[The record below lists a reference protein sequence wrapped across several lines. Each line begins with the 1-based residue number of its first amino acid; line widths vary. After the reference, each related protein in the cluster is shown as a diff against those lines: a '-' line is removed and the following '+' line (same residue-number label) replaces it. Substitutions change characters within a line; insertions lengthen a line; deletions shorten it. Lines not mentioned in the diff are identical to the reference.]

1 MSYDVEAA
9 RAAGHSDEDIANHLA
24 QTHGYDVLGAR
35 KEGYSDADIVK
46 HLAPLEVKA
55 EEKQPSNIA
64 LPAELGLLGG
74 AGATAYEVGDIG
86 LKGTRNVVKKVEN
99 LLEGMKKPE
108 TISAPHPSE
117 VVGPKTPVDKYG
129 KAMHGGVYSHT
140 QDMGQMYK
148 AGEEAQAFKAANPA
162 WEVRQ
167 GSSFALPPDLKAAAA
182 ARAPQV
188 APGFLAK
195 AQQMAE
201 PVMSGIKSLGT
212 PLKFAGKVLA
222 PIAGAFEAGT
232 QGGEAWN
239 RGETGDTTGAVISGI
254 GALGSGAMMSGN
266 PFIAIPGAA
275 VSMAAPQINKYRDL
289 VKQGHIKHEA
299 PNYQNF
305 DAMGNAYAHG
315 GLVHLAE
322 GGESN
327 TAPFIGYPR
336 ITNKP
341 RDPNFVQ
348 QSGPVLGGLDAVLGM
363 GKRDDVSMLTPQGQ
377 AYHESYDKYEPV
389 GIAGNVL
396 PFMGGPTKAV
406 GKAALRELGPK
417 AAGMAENY
425 LTKIGGIAHAVPP
438 DTRIMRASEALGPHE
453 GKWLNT
459 TQSDRMRSTEG
470 DLGGPGFSRFQ
481 QTDPAYKDAAWGVG
495 QQATASGITN
505 INKKYPEGQA
515 IWSPMIGSETQHH
528 SNQHVHDALT
538 NEFNRQASLGN
549 LPPELRA
556 QMNARLTQY
565 PEYAELFKKGIDV
578 GNPESLKQMGD
589 TFDRRSAISSVIS
602 GKGVGGTKGQ
612 IFDYPGIMQQMTDP
626 MTIGSP
632 THSVGTRLFTLNNQ
646 VEHRP
651 DLHSAFPYILKGQ
664 DQGVAFNPVPKELAI
679 PDWLNLVREF
689 KGREPGYM
697 DYTRGLKG
705 KGTPNQFISEE
716 YLRNLESAGH
726 AEGGSITGY
735 APGGKVLS
743 ALGKSLGEAQAAYKA
758 KFTPDFYHA
767 SPSNKI
773 KAFDTQAE
781 RNPNFLTAL
790 EEESNDLAPRGFVS
804 LTKNPKF
811 ANDYATGKNATVYP
825 VSANLGK
832 HLDPRLPENY
842 DVFHQYWK
850 GNPES
855 FPNYYGASHTLP
867 KSYREAEWSV
877 MEDPGFLEHLK
888 NKGYNSMTMV
898 ENGQPN
904 VGVFNP
910 ADIRGK
916 FAKFNPEDAAS
927 PDFMKAAGG
936 SVEGYAP
943 GGSVLSKMGAIAKD
957 LSLPAAENAARTQ
970 IIGTLPTYGKAA
982 DMLAQRGATGQ
993 AIDFGA
999 GLGKGAEL
1007 LGPGTHT
1014 YEPFAQNWNPTYSNA
1029 KDIPSDAYGRL
1040 TNLNVLNVVPREAR
1054 DEIVQNIGRVIE
1066 PGGQGIIT
1074 TRGADVM
1081 KAQGRPGP
1089 EPTSV
1094 ITSRDTYQ
1102 KGFSKQELED
1112 YLKYM
1117 LGQGYDINK
1126 INLGPA
1132 GVHIQKKAEGG
1143 QPNMQAYA
1151 PGASRGIAPYGFR
1164 HVENVGDVSLPKGTG
1179 WMGALPNQTGGIS
1192 TEISA
1197 DSNGSQYPLINPNMN
1212 HQDIN
1217 SLLANQQPT
1226 DEMYRKAEQW
1236 AKYRQAQ
1243 GKGPFISPVGELKQ
1257 PLPKP

>member
-129 KAMHGGVYSHT
+129 KAMHGGVYSHA

-289 VKQGHIKHEA
+289 VKQGRIKHEA

-305 DAMGNAYAHG
+305 DTMGNAYAHG

-327 TAPFIGYPR
+327 TAPFIGYPH

-348 QSGPVLGGLDAVLGM
+348 QSGPILGGLDAILGL
-363 GKRDDVSMLTPQGQ
+363 GARDDVSMLTPEGQ
-377 AYHESYDKYEPV
+377 AYHKTYEKYEPA
-389 GIAGNVL
+389 GIAANTV

-438 DTRIMRASEALGPHE
+438 DAFAPVKKSGVQLAREANYAHDLVPTHNFSEPQKLSIQDLQGGVLVGVPGDRSLTGHSLMSVNGVPLSKSVELHGGPRYGQRKSDLGEDAFWASQSGAASALQNKATNAAERAKGNPVFGMYTAMAPDASNYALHHTEALVNQLDALSPNKAKLRAFDSMIKEQHPDFLGMQHPE
-453 GKWLNT
+453 VMDQFAANSDLRKYVADRLNKSKIAAEYGMPSGEAT
-459 TQSDRMRSTEG
+459 IHAI
-470 DLGGPGFSRFQ
+470 
-481 QTDPAYKDAAWGVG
+481 TDPALRNVSTGSTGFSVGEMRPGASLRPELEHPTYDTQIPGQFKGQMIAQLPWQHYFPEAAAKIAANPNQAPHAWG
-495 QQATASGITN
+495 T
-505 INKKYPEGQA
+505 
-515 IWSPMIGSETQHH
+515 
-528 SNQHVHDALT
+528 
-538 NEFNRQASLGN
+538 
-549 LPPELRA
+549 
-556 QMNARLTQY
+556 
-565 PEYAELFKKGIDV
+565 FK
-578 GNPESLKQMGD
+578 MGD
-589 TFDRRSAISSVIS
+589 YHQRVTQELVDKISPIEEMLKSAS
-602 GKGVGGTKGQ
+602 K
-612 IFDYPGIMQQMTDP
+612 D
-626 MTIGSP
+626 
-632 THSVGTRLFTLNNQ
+632 
-646 VEHRP
+646 
-651 DLHSAFPYILKGQ
+651 
-664 DQGVAFNPVPKELAI
+664 
-679 PDWLNLVREF
+679 F
-689 KGREPGYM
+689 K
-697 DYTRGLKG
+697 
-705 KGTPNQFISEE
+705 
-716 YLRNLESAGH
+716 
-726 AEGGSITGY
+726 GY

-758 KFTPDFYHA
+758 KFTPDFVHF
-767 SPSNKI
+767 SPSPSI
-773 KAFDTQAE
+773 KAFDPSKSKKDLDFTTQGVTFVAPMS
-781 RNPNFLTAL
+781 NAKWANDNFLPVAGDVGQK
-790 EEESNDLAPRGFVS
+790 EMYKPG
-804 LTKNPKF
+804 
-811 ANDYATGKNATVYP
+811 ATGYP
-825 VSANLGK
+825 VSVNLGK
-832 HLDPRLPENY
+832 HFDASTPEGQQLINDFANKFQNTKMTPDARASLNSVAPGYAEHVLQESIAQHKKDLGTGNYSHLELPEFLQHLRDTGHNTFK
-842 DVFHQYWK
+842 V
-850 GNPES
+850 NES
-855 FPNYYGASHTLP
+855 TNFG
-867 KSYREAEWSV
+867 R
-877 MEDPGFLEHLK
+877 G
-888 NKGYNSMTMV
+888 
-898 ENGQPN
+898 N

-927 PDFMKAAGG
+927 PDFMRASGG
-936 SVEGYAP
+936 
-943 GGSVLSKMGAIAKD
+943 LI
-957 LSLPAAENAARTQ
+957 
-970 IIGTLPTYGKAA
+970 
-982 DMLAQRGATGQ
+982 
-993 AIDFGA
+993 
-999 GLGKGAEL
+999 
-1007 LGPGTHT
+1007 
-1014 YEPFAQNWNPTYSNA
+1014 
-1029 KDIPSDAYGRL
+1029 RL
-1040 TNLNVLNVVPREAR
+1040 
-1054 DEIVQNIGRVIE
+1054 
-1066 PGGQGIIT
+1066 
-1074 TRGADVM
+1074 
-1081 KAQGRPGP
+1081 K
-1089 EPTSV
+1089 
-1094 ITSRDTYQ
+1094 
-1102 KGFSKQELED
+1102 
-1112 YLKYM
+1112 
-1117 LGQGYDINK
+1117 
-1126 INLGPA
+1126 
-1132 GVHIQKKAEGG
+1132 
-1143 QPNMQAYA
+1143 
-1151 PGASRGIAPYGFR
+1151 
-1164 HVENVGDVSLPKGTG
+1164 
-1179 WMGALPNQTGGIS
+1179 
-1192 TEISA
+1192 
-1197 DSNGSQYPLINPNMN
+1197 
-1212 HQDIN
+1212 
-1217 SLLANQQPT
+1217 
-1226 DEMYRKAEQW
+1226 
-1236 AKYRQAQ
+1236 
-1243 GKGPFISPVGELKQ
+1243 
-1257 PLPKP
+1257 

>member
-129 KAMHGGVYSHT
+129 KAMHGGVYSHA

-182 ARAPQV
+182 ARAPQA

-289 VKQGHIKHEA
+289 VKQGRIKHEA

-305 DAMGNAYAHG
+305 DTMGNAYAHG

-327 TAPFIGYPR
+327 TAPFIGYPH

-348 QSGPVLGGLDAVLGM
+348 QSGPILGGLDAVLGL
-363 GKRDDVSMLTPQGQ
+363 GARNDVSMLTPEGQ

-389 GIAGNVL
+389 GIASNVL

-758 KFTPDFYHA
+758 KFTPDFVHF
-767 SPSNKI
+767 SPSPSI
-773 KAFDTQAE
+773 KAFDPSKSKKDLDFTTQGVTFVAPMS
-781 RNPNFLTAL
+781 NAKWANDNFLPVAGDVGQKEMYKT
-790 EEESNDLAPRGFVS
+790 G
-804 LTKNPKF
+804 
-811 ANDYATGKNATVYP
+811 ATGYP
-825 VSANLGK
+825 VSVNLGK
-832 HLDPRLPENY
+832 HFDASTPEGQQLINDFANKFQNTKMTPDARASLNSVAPGYAEHVLQESIAQHKKDLGTGNYSHLELPEFLQHLRDTGHNTFK
-842 DVFHQYWK
+842 V
-850 GNPES
+850 NES
-855 FPNYYGASHTLP
+855 TNFG
-867 KSYREAEWSV
+867 R
-877 MEDPGFLEHLK
+877 G
-888 NKGYNSMTMV
+888 
-898 ENGQPN
+898 N

-916 FAKFNPEDAAS
+916 FAKFNPEDAAD
-927 PDFMKAAGG
+927 PDFMKAEGG
-936 SVEGYAP
+936 PVEGYAP

-1132 GVHIQKKAEGG
+1132 GVHIKK
-1143 QPNMQAYA
+1143 
-1151 PGASRGIAPYGFR
+1151 
-1164 HVENVGDVSLPKGTG
+1164 K
-1179 WMGALPNQTGGIS
+1179 
-1192 TEISA
+1192 
-1197 DSNGSQYPLINPNMN
+1197 
-1212 HQDIN
+1212 
-1217 SLLANQQPT
+1217 
-1226 DEMYRKAEQW
+1226 
-1236 AKYRQAQ
+1236 
-1243 GKGPFISPVGELKQ
+1243 
-1257 PLPKP
+1257 